1 MTYRTVIS
9 EIAIDD
15 NMAIEAGKGT
25 IDYLESKTKNLEDKG
40 IHIGNVFIADP
51 DDADEYEAY
60 KAFLFDWLFR
70 DADESDYPDP
80 PTFLEW
86 KESIRYGY

>member
-1 MTYRTVIS
+1 MRTVIS

-15 NMAIEAGKGT
+15 DMAIEAGKGT
-25 IDYLESKTKNLEDKG
+25 IDYLEFKTKELQDEG
-40 IHIGNVFIADP
+40 IYIGNVFIADQ
-51 DDADEYEAY
+51 DDVDEYEAY

-70 DADESDYPDP
+70 DADEYDCPDP

-86 KESIRYGY
+86 KTDLR

>member
-1 MTYRTVIS
+1 MRKVIS

-15 NMAIEAGKGT
+15 DIAIEAGEGT
-25 IDYLESKTKNLEDKG
+25 IDYLEFKTKELQDEG
-40 IHIGNVFIADP
+40 IYIGNVFIADP
-51 DDADEYEAY
+51 DDVDEYEAY

-70 DADESDYPDP
+70 DADEADYPDP